1 MLVVTRTFHRNRRRL
16 IHSFPGHLR
25 RCNHQSNRL
34 LDRVMDICR
43 ACHQTSD
50 YHPSSLL
57 HLVELLT
64 LPWLSSSVKCS
75 INPKQSSQAAMVP
88 QDSLIRSGLSSLISC
103 EMINSPKFLLML
115 HAHATKKHFLQA
127 TSRHRMISTLVEH
140 SFFFPFF
147 PHTSGNNS
155 KPKFYYGTH
164 IHLISF
170 VKRYRNCIHYFLSWR
185 NEVL

>member
-1 MLVVTRTFHRNRRRL
+1 MLVVTRTFHHNRRRL

-34 LDRVMDICR
+34 LDQVMDICR

-140 SFFFPFF
+140 SFSSLFSP
-147 PHTSGNNS
+147 PHLRQQF
-155 KPKFYYGTH
+155 KA
-164 IHLISF
+164 
-170 VKRYRNCIHYFLSWR
+170 
-185 NEVL
+185 EVLLRHAHPSDFVCKKVPKLYTLPSLLAK